1 MATTTDQSGGFMGL
15 LDGADR
21 ATLDLLGRTF
31 RVPRGAVLMYEGEPG
46 DRVMILLAGRVK
58 ITRITDSGRESLLS
72 ICDPGD
78 LLGELSYLDGEIRV
92 GTVTALE
99 QAEIFAIPSSVFR
112 ACVERSPGVAGALVA
127 VLTRRFREMT
137 LRGAQFGS
145 SDTMGRVAARLT
157 ELADRYGDGCE
168 GGVEI
173 SLPLSQDEL
182 TAWTGA
188 SRTSTTDALQAFREL
203 GWIETRRRR
212 VIVRDLEALR
222 ARAA

>member
-1 MATTTDQSGGFMGL
+1 MVASTGQGGFLGL
-15 LDGADR
+15 LEPADR
-21 ATLDLLGRTF
+21 ASLDLLGRTF
-31 RVPRGAVLMYEGEPG
+31 RVPRSAVLMYEGEPG
-46 DRVMILLAGRVK
+46 DRVMILLSGRVK
-58 ITRITDSGRESLLS
+58 VTRMADSGRESLLS

-78 LLGELSYLDGEIRV
+78 LLGDLSYVDEEARI

-99 QAEIFAIPSSVFR
+99 QAEVFTVSSTVFR
-112 ACVERSPGVAGALVA
+112 AYVERSPRVAQALVA
-127 VLTRRFREMT
+127 VLKQRSREMA
-137 LRGAQFGS
+137 LMQAQFGS

-157 ELADRYGDGCE
+157 ELADRYGHPCE
-168 GGVEI
+168 RGVEI
-173 SLPLSQDEL
+173 SLPLSQEEL

-188 SRTSTTDALQAFREL
+188 SRTSTTDALQTFREL